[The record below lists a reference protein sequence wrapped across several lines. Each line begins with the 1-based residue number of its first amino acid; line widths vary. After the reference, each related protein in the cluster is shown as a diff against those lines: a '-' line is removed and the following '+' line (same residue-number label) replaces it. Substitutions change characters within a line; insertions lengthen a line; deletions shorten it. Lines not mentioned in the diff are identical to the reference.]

1 MRFFLKPISLLFF
14 ASFLSACS
22 TAFPS
27 QNTQALLDQQN
38 VWTKEAVFVVNG
50 ADASLSVLDPEGTKV
65 ISKITLPSGSFPH
78 HAYVS
83 PDRNTLAISLPG
95 MDFSGGHGNGGH
107 EGEHGAMTMPGR
119 IALLDLISGQI
130 KNIKNTPAMHHNAIF
145 SPDGKEIWAAAMES
159 NGRVFVYDAN
169 SFALLK
175 EIPVGQKPAEV
186 TFSADGQKVFVAN
199 GGSDSVSVIDP
210 FKKEVIS
217 TLAVGKNPVG
227 AWVGSDQRMYVDNEE
242 SQSISVINSRSLQIE
257 QTLALGFMPGMAALH
272 SNHQELWVSDAQNGK
287 VVVFTRSQEN
297 QPFIRNRELIT
308 GAGAHAIAFSKD
320 GKKAFVSNQE
330 ASNVSVIDVKLF
342 RKERDLKV
350 GNKPNGLALR

>member
-1 MRFFLKPISLLFF
+1 M
-14 ASFLSACS
+14 SFLSACS
-22 TAFPS
+22 TAFSS
-27 QNTQALLDQQN
+27 QNTQASLDQQN

-50 ADASLSVLDPEGTKV
+50 ADASLSVLEPEGTKV
-65 ISKITLPSGSFPH
+65 INKIALPSGSFPH

-95 MDFSGGHGNGGH
+95 MDFSGGHGDGGH
-107 EGEHGAMTMPGR
+107 GDMPMPGR
-119 IALLDLISGQI
+119 IALLDLNSGQI

-159 NGRVFVYDAN
+159 NGRVFIYDAN

-210 FKKEVIS
+210 VKKEVIS

-227 AWVGSDQRMYVDNEE
+227 AWVGRDQRMYVDNEE

-257 QTLALGFMPGMAALH
+257 QTLPLGFMPGMAALH

-297 QPFIRNRELIT
+297 QTFTRNRELIT
-308 GAGAHAIAFSKD
+308 GAGAHAIAFSRD

-330 ASNVSVIDVKLF
+330 AGNVSVIDVKLF
-342 RKERDLKV
+342 KKERDLNV

>member
-1 MRFFLKPISLLFF
+1 MSFFSKIATFSLSILYLN
-14 ASFLSACS
+14 ACAAPFLIPNSR
-22 TAFPS
+22 T
-27 QNTQALLDQQN
+27 LLRQQN
-38 VWTKEAVFVVNG
+38 VLTKETVFVVNG
-50 ADASLSVLDPEGTKV
+50 ADASLSVLDSEGTKV
-65 ISKITLPSGSFPH
+65 MSKIALPSGSFPH

-95 MDFSGGHGNGGH
+95 MDFSGGHGDGGH
-107 EGEHGAMTMPGR
+107 GDMPMPGR
-119 IALLDLISGQI
+119 IAFLDLNSGQI

-159 NGRVFVYDAN
+159 RGRVFVYDAT

-175 EIPVGQKPAEV
+175 EIPVGQKPAEI

-199 GGSDSVSVIDP
+199 GGSHSVSVIDP
-210 FKKEVIS
+210 VKKTLIR

-227 AWVGSDQRMYVDNEE
+227 AWVGSDQRMYVDNED
-242 SQSISVINSRSLQIE
+242 SQSISVINSHSLQIE
-257 QTLALGFMPGMAALH
+257 QTLPLGFMPGMAALH
-272 SNHQELWVSDAQNGK
+272 PNQTELWVSDVQNGK
-287 VVVFTRSQEN
+287 IVVFTRSQEN

-308 GAGAHAIAFSKD
+308 GAGAHAIAFSRD

-330 ASNVSVIDVKLF
+330 AGNVSVIDVKLF